1 MESAFPYLLWYGFR
15 DSSGWRID
23 LVDPVWQDEGDF
35 AFSWPLI
42 SAGWWCI
49 PRISYYPYYDASGYR
64 EKYAELTPFKP
75 TNTLWHAIR
84 KGPDNWEEQEYIT
97 AGIGPCARFLADKK
111 GYLHFLFETPG
122 TEDLWYAT
130 TRPDVGVFESLP
142 EPEPGLVLISAPS
155 GFWITGYSGEVRIYD
170 PAGRLV
176 LIKEIKGKTLISPLK
191 LGFIS
196 LLLEDRRAR

>member
-42 SAGWWCI
+42 SADWWCI

-97 AGIGPCARFLADKK
+97 ARIGPCSRFLADKK
-111 GYLHFLFETPG
+111 GYLISCLRHQAPMISGMPRPGRMWEFLNPCPN
-122 TEDLWYAT
+122 
-130 TRPDVGVFESLP
+130 RN
-142 EPEPGLVLISAPS
+142 
-155 GFWITGYSGEVRIYD
+155 
-170 PAGRLV
+170 PAW
-176 LIKEIKGKTLISPLK
+176 
-191 LGFIS
+191 F
-196 LLLEDRRAR
+196 